1 MAYEETEKMT
11 VYAEQDRAAA
21 RAELTKVQAAYKAVV
36 EGQDRALAE
45 QVTRRIG
52 HRIRELEQ
60 GVAAMEAL
68 ALDQH

>member
-21 RAELTKVQAAYKAVV
+21 RAELTKVQAAYKAVI
-36 EGQDRALAE
+36 EGQDRELAE